1 MVLASPL
8 QAQQVYRCVSSV
20 GVSEYINNAKEAT
33 TRSCKTMT
41 GGNVTVVPGTAVA
54 SPGGERTP
62 ARLPTPGTPV
72 ARPDG
77 GSEQRVR
84 DSDSRAILEA
94 ELRKSETRLA
104 ELQKEYNDG
113 EPEKQGT
120 EARNYQRY
128 LDRVAE
134 LKGSIG
140 RSQSDVAGIKRE
152 LARLP
157 SVN

>member
-1 MVLASPL
+1 M
-8 QAQQVYRCVSSV
+8 
-20 GVSEYINNAKEAT
+20 
-33 TRSCKTMT
+33 
-41 GGNVTVVPGTAVA
+41 
-54 SPGGERTP
+54 
-62 ARLPTPGTPV
+62 
-72 ARPDG
+72 
-77 GSEQRVR
+77 R